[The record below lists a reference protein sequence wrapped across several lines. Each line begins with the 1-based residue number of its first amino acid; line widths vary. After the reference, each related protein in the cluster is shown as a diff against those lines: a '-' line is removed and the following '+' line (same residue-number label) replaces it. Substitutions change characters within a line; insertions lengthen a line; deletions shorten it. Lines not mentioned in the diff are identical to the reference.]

1 MSVSVWRWSRGRYQL
16 ALLLAAVVL
25 LAACARP
32 GGRAPATSG
41 QTPSAA
47 TVASPPARSAPT
59 SAPAAMPT
67 DVAPAAAVPLA
78 PGGVITATAV
88 VSPTGVPVTMPTD
101 AGPVGAVP
109 VAPTPVP
116 ATAPPAGPA
125 ARTITIDTPTQ
136 NQVVANPI
144 DVRGRVSITP
154 FENNLVYRATNQ
166 SANLV
171 DEGAVAVTGE
181 QGKPGTFSVEISPV
195 GQPGDRLRIDIL
207 DISAADSS
215 ILASASVDLVL
226 GAAPAGRKI
235 TIDVPSEGTAV
246 SSPFD
251 VRGQVNLTP
260 FENNLI
266 YRVYDVNNTLIG
278 SGPVTVVGEQG
289 QPGVFQVQVSY
300 QGGAPGAGRV
310 EILDINVADGTP
322 FASVSV
328 AIVLR

>member
-1 MSVSVWRWSRGRYQL
+1 
-16 ALLLAAVVL
+16 
-25 LAACARP
+25 
-32 GGRAPATSG
+32 
-41 QTPSAA
+41 
-47 TVASPPARSAPT
+47 
-59 SAPAAMPT
+59 MPT
-67 DVAPAAAVPLA
+67 DAAPAAAVPLA
-78 PGGVITATAV
+78 PGGVIAATAV

-109 VAPTPVP
+109 VAPPPAP

-154 FENNLVYRATNQ
+154 FENNLVYRITNQ

-226 GAAPAGRKI
+226 GAVQVGRKI

-251 VRGQVNLTP
+251 VRGQVSLTP

-266 YRVYDVNNTLIG
+266 YRVYDMNNTLIG